1 MAAAPAERMS
11 DLEALMWTLEKDPH
25 LSSTFAN
32 VTIFDRPP
40 DVARLRSRMQRA
52 LHTVPRL
59 RQRVVPSVARLA
71 PPEWR
76 VDPAVDLDWHVRSI
90 ALPAPGTERQLFD
103 LAAVLCAEPFDRARP
118 LWRFT
123 VIEGLE
129 GGRAA
134 MVQQIH
140 HTITDGEG
148 GVRMS
153 VQFIDFERDAPDPEP
168 VPEQAAAP
176 EAEAEAAEPP
186 PTVPGSFVDDTAD
199 SLGHLFRRGLGMAQ
213 RTVTEAAGL
222 ARHPDR
228 AVALAGGSGAT
239 VQSLY
244 RQVAVTDSAF
254 SPLWTER
261 SLGRRLDVLQV
272 PLEEARK
279 VAKDL
284 DGSVNDLFVTAVAGG
299 AGRYH
304 RERGHDVDELR
315 MAMPISTRESKSAGG
330 NSFMPTRT
338 VVSTVAD
345 PRARFEAIRDRLAVT
360 KTERSL
366 RFIQSVAGL
375 TNLLPTSVLVR
386 TARQQVESVDFT
398 TSNVR
403 GAPFDLFIA
412 GAHID
417 ANYPLGPVAGT
428 AFNATTLSVAGSL
441 DIGVHTDT
449 AAVDDPAALRDAIQ
463 ASFDELLALG
473 ARPKR
478 RSRPSG

>member
-1 MAAAPAERMS
+1 MS

-40 DVARLRSRMQRA
+40 DVARLRARMQRA
-52 LHTVPRL
+52 LHAVPRL

-76 VDPAVDLDWHVRSI
+76 VDPGVDLDWHVRSI

-168 VPEQAAAP
+168 LPVPDPPAAAT
-176 EAEAEAAEPP
+176 AADDDDDHAPP
-186 PTVPGSFVDDTAD
+186 SPGGSFVDDAAD
-199 SLGHLFRRGLGMAQ
+199 SLGHLLRRGLGMAQ
-213 RTVTEAAGL
+213 RTVTEAAGM

-228 AVALAGGSGAT
+228 AVALASGSGAT
-239 VQSLY
+239 VQSLL
-244 RQVAVTDSAF
+244 RQAAVTDSAH

-261 SLGRRLDVLQV
+261 SLGRRLDVLRV

-299 AGRYH
+299 AGTYH
-304 RERGHDVDELR
+304 RERGHDVEELR
-315 MAMPISTRESKSAGG
+315 MAMPISTRDTKSAGG

-338 VVSTVAD
+338 IVSTVAD
-345 PRARFEAIRDRLAVT
+345 PRARFAAVRDRLAVT

-366 RFIQSVAGL
+366 RFVQSVAGL

-386 TARQQVESVDFT
+386 TARQQVETVDFT

-449 AAVDDPAALRDAIQ
+449 AAVDDPSALRDAIQ

-473 ARPKR
+473 ARPRR

>member
-1 MAAAPAERMS
+1 MAERMS

-32 VTIFDRPP
+32 VTILDRPP
-40 DVARLRSRMQRA
+40 DVDRLRARMAHALRA
-52 LHTVPRL
+52 VPRL
-59 RQRVVPSVARLA
+59 RQRVVPGLGRLA

-76 VDPAVDLDWHVRSI
+76 DDPAVDLDWHVRTI

-103 LAAVLCAEPFDRARP
+103 LAAVLCAEPFDRTRP

-123 VIEGLE
+123 VIDGLE

-134 MVQQIH
+134 LVQQIH

-153 VQFIDFERDAPDPEP
+153 VQFIDFDREAPDPEP
-168 VPEQAAAP
+168 VEGPADDAAP
-176 EAEAEAAEPP
+176 PPVDGSLAGDAADA
-186 PTVPGSFVDDTAD
+186 V
-199 SLGHLFRRGLGMAQ
+199 GHLLRRGLGMAQ
-213 RTVTEAAGL
+213 RTAAEAVDL
-222 ARHPDR
+222 VRHPDR
-228 AVALAGGSGAT
+228 ALALAGESGAT
-239 VQSLY
+239 VQSLL
-244 RQVAVTDSAF
+244 RQAVVTDRAH

-261 SLGRRLDVLQV
+261 SLGRRLDVLRV
-272 PLEEARK
+272 PLEDARR

-284 DGSVNDLFVTAVAGG
+284 GGSVNDLFVAAVAGG

-315 MAMPISTRESKSAGG
+315 MAMPISTRESKAAAG

-345 PRARFEAIRDRLAVT
+345 PRERFAAVRDRLAVT
-360 KTERSL
+360 KAERSL
-366 RFIQSVAGL
+366 RFVQSIAGL

-386 TARQQVESVDFT
+386 TARQQVETVDFT

-403 GAPFDLFIA
+403 GAPFDLYIA

-449 AAVDDPAALRDAIQ
+449 AAVEDPAALRDAIE
-463 ASFDELLALG
+463 ASFEELLGLS
-473 ARPKR
+473 ARPR
-478 RSRPSG
+478 RRRASAGG

>member
-1 MAAAPAERMS
+1 MAERMS

-40 DVARLRSRMQRA
+40 DVARLRARMQHA
-52 LHTVPRL
+52 LHAVPRL
-59 RQRVVPSVARLA
+59 RQRVVPGIGRLA

-76 VDPAVDLDWHVRSI
+76 ADPDVDLDWHVRSI
-90 ALPAPGTERQLFD
+90 ALPSPGTERQLFD
-103 LAAVLCAEPFDRARP
+103 LAAVLCAEPFDRTRP

-153 VQFIDFERDAPDPEP
+153 VQFIDFERDAPEP
-168 VPEQAAAP
+168 AP
-176 EAEAEAAEPP
+176 PAFADAELDDVPP
-186 PTVPGSFVDDTAD
+186 PLAGSLVGDTAD
-199 SLGHLFRRGLGMAQ
+199 SLGHLFRRMQGMAQ
-213 RTVTEAAGL
+213 RTATEAAGL

-228 AVALAGGSGAT
+228 AVALASGSGAT
-239 VQSLY
+239 VQSLL
-244 RQVAVTDSAF
+244 RQAAVTDSAH

-261 SLGRRLDVLQV
+261 SLGRRLDVLRV

-304 RERGHDVDELR
+304 RERGLEVDALR

-345 PRARFEAIRDRLAVT
+345 PRARFEAVRDRLAVT

-366 RFIQSVAGL
+366 RFVQSIAGL

-386 TARQQVESVDFT
+386 AARQQVETVDFT

-441 DIGVHTDT
+441 DIGVHADT
-449 AAVDDPAALRDAIQ
+449 AAVDDPAALRDAIE
-463 ASFDELLALG
+463 ASFDELLSL
-473 ARPKR
+473 R
-478 RSRPSG
+478 

>member
-1 MAAAPAERMS
+1 MAERMS
-11 DLEALMWTLEKDPH
+11 DVEALMWTLEKDPH

-32 VTIFDRPP
+32 VTIFDRLP
-40 DVARLRSRMQRA
+40 DVARLRARMEHAVQA
-52 LHTVPRL
+52 VPRL
-59 RQRVVPSVARLA
+59 RQRVVPGIGRLA

-76 VDPAVDLDWHVRSI
+76 ADPDVDVDWHVRTI
-90 ALPAPGTERQLFD
+90 ALPSPGSERQLFD
-103 LAAVLCAEPFDRARP
+103 LAAVLCAEPFDRTRP

-123 VIEGLE
+123 IIEGLE

-153 VQFIDFERDAPDPEP
+153 VQFIDFERDAPDPAPPAIP
-168 VPEQAAAP
+168 VDGPDEAP
-176 EAEAEAAEPP
+176 PL
-186 PTVPGSFVDDTAD
+186 VGSLVGDTAD

-228 AVALAGGSGAT
+228 AVALASGSGAT
-239 VQSLY
+239 VQSLV
-244 RQVAVTDSAF
+244 RQAAVTDRAL
-254 SPLWTER
+254 SPLWADR
-261 SLGRRLDVLQV
+261 SLGRRLDVLRV
-272 PLEEARK
+272 PLEDARK

-284 DGSVNDLFVTAVAGG
+284 DGSVNDLFVAAVAGG

-304 RERGHDVDELR
+304 RERGIAVEELR
-315 MAMPISTRESKSAGG
+315 MAMPISTRESKSAAG

-338 VVSTVAD
+338 VVSIAED
-345 PRARFEAIRDRLAVT
+345 PRARFEAVRDRLAVT

-386 TARQQVESVDFT
+386 TARQQVETVDFT

-463 ASFDELLALG
+463 LSFDELLAL
-473 ARPKR
+473 
-478 RSRPSG
+478 

>member
-1 MAAAPAERMS
+1 MAERMS

-40 DVARLRSRMQRA
+40 DVARLRARMEHALRA
-52 LHTVPRL
+52 VPRL
-59 RQRVVPSVARLA
+59 RQRVVPGIGRLA

-76 VDPAVDLDWHVRSI
+76 ADPDVDLDWHVRSI
-90 ALPAPGTERQLFD
+90 ALPSPGTERQLFD
-103 LAAVLCAEPFDRARP
+103 LAAVLCAEPFDRTRP

-129 GGRAA
+129 GDRGA

-153 VQFIDFERDAPDPEP
+153 VQFIDFEREAPDPEP
-168 VPEQAAAP
+168 TAVADV
-176 EAEAEAAEPP
+176 EPDGDP
-186 PTVPGSFVDDTAD
+186 SPIAGSLLGDTAD
-199 SLGHLFRRGLGMAQ
+199 SLGHLLRRGLGMAQ
-213 RTVTEAAGL
+213 RTATEAAGL

-228 AVALAGGSGAT
+228 AVALAAGSGAT
-239 VQSLY
+239 VQSLA
-244 RQVAVTDSAF
+244 RQAVVTDRAH

-261 SLGRRLDVLQV
+261 SLGRRLDVLCV

-299 AGRYH
+299 AGAYH
-304 RERGHDVDELR
+304 RDRGHDVDELR
-315 MAMPISTRESKSAGG
+315 MAMPISTRESKSSGG

-338 VVSTVAD
+338 VVSTIAD
-345 PRARFEAIRDRLAVT
+345 PRARFEAVRDRLAVT

-366 RFIQSVAGL
+366 RFVQSIAGL

-386 TARQQVESVDFT
+386 TARQQVETVDFT

-449 AAVDDPAALRDAIQ
+449 AAVDDPAALRDAIE
-463 ASFDELLALG
+463 ASFDELLAL
-473 ARPKR
+473 R
-478 RSRPSG
+478 